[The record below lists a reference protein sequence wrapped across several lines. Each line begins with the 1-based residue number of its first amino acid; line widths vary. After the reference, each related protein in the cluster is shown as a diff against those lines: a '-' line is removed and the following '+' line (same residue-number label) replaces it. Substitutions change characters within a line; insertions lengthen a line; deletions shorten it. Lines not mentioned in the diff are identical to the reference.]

1 MLLQSIL
8 MFHNKL
14 TKHWYTWP
22 NLRERKPLLTK
33 PLLLLSKLILLLS
46 GHSESD
52 FYLDC
57 GDRRRGEG
65 VQAADQGSC
74 RRRYSMWTFN
84 RDISGLIAGPH
95 LLPPFVHFLQTIVKN
110 SIYASLDLQAR
121 SMMKTSHMCL
131 TCHSHSHIFRCA
143 SISTTYPCLSVRWSV
158 RWSHFRISNLSAS
171 LVALREKLKRE
182 DTNYFSILGL
192 GVFDPKNFF
201 LTQKT
206 FLTRKTFLTQS
217 LPSPNFFKPS
227 VLGEVRVFRAF
238 ASLFCLFHV

>member
-52 FYLDC
+52 FYLNY
-57 GDRRRGEG
+57 GDRRRGDG
-65 VQAADQGSC
+65 GGRQQTKAAAADAIQCGHSTEI
-74 RRRYSMWTFN
+74 Y
-84 RDISGLIAGPH
+84 LIAR
-95 LLPPFVHFLQTIVKN
+95 PPFVHFLQTIVKN

-182 DTNYFSILGL
+182 DPNYFSILGL

-201 LTQKT
+201 WPK
-206 FLTRKTFLTQS
+206 
-217 LPSPNFFKPS
+217 
-227 VLGEVRVFRAF
+227 
-238 ASLFCLFHV
+238 